1 MGERFTTPQ
10 GLGQG
15 YWRALVRA
23 LEHYRMS
30 SPVYSLGPPAHPLA
44 QGWVISRPSKR
55 MPESASSLTFR
66 LMTIIPPFLNHFPN
80 TPFLTVTEGQGPL
93 WC

>member
-23 LEHYRMS
+23 LGHYRVS
-30 SPVYSLGPPAHPLA
+30 SPVYSLGPPAHPMA

-55 MPESASSLTFR
+55 MPKSASSLTFQQ
-66 LMTIIPPFLNHFPN
+66 MTNA
-80 TPFLTVTEGQGPL
+80 PL
-93 WC
+93 SLD